1 MEALEVLGI
10 MPAVIL
16 QVRSPA
22 EVTQSLKDRDDLY
35 RGLAQLLWPR
45 SVTQAEWTGRQCPRV
60 WVSFRQMITDWRGT
74 VDRIGDGLKIA
85 WPIQPDDAAQR
96 IELPLNPRQRQVV
109 PPVEDGMVA
118 CAWLAIQA
126 GLANDE
132 SGVRAG
138 FDRVRIS
145 LRKMDRLDAPAMSH
159 DLSRLEAEL
168 QALRTSTCWRLTAPP
183 RLLKIAY
190 ASCRSA
196 PSRRM
201 PLFCST

>member
-1 MEALEVLGI
+1 
-10 MPAVIL
+10 
-16 QVRSPA
+16 
-22 EVTQSLKDRDDLY
+22 
-35 RGLAQLLWPR
+35 LLWPR
-45 SVTQAEWTGRQCPRV
+45 SVTQPEWTSQQCPRV

-85 WPIQPDDAAQR
+85 WPIQPDDAAER
-96 IELPLNPRQRQVV
+96 IELLLNPCKRQVV
-109 PPVEDGMVA
+109 PSIEDGMVA
-118 CAWLAIQA
+118 CAWLVIQA
-126 GLANDE
+126 GLANHE
-132 SGVRAG
+132 PGVRAG

-145 LRKMDRLDAPAMSH
+145 LREMDRLYVPAMSH

-168 QALRTSTCWRLTAPP
+168 QALRTSTCWRLTAPL

-196 PSRRM
+196 PSRLV